1 MMEESKL
8 RSLVRSMLVNEGFK
22 IGDLSGVRPGDQIP
36 LAWDPSDPH
45 FVKKSA
51 DGDAYTSDGRFSS
64 EFGGVFPIRSAF
76 AFADNAPSRDN
87 AAYPSHLEDVLEA
100 LKGKSDTV
108 YTIPSGDMQAYIE
121 DGTRI
126 IARSII
132 DDIDERVRD
141 RKLPSEVADARISI
155 YVTPSSSKHVDEY
168 VEGLRRSLEG
178 YIKSRFKNEKKEAK
192 SSFSSATYKACAEK
206 VKEMLE
212 PRAGR
217 RRVTGPPPYF
227 YDPYN
232 KGQYKEA
239 VMAARAESRRKLEM
253 EENAR
258 GTFPE
263 DAVGLYKKIISTV
276 NDCIRSINDFEPRDR
291 SAGRLSS
298 IDVDV
303 RKPFRKI
310 PVTQDPSIQVDK
322 PFINQ
327 ATNQIRQLDA
337 MIDPLPE
344 DAPLRDVNGVDL
356 SRVQKS
362 HLEGLSKYITR
373 RWNDWKRG
381 GGASYVTVDDL
392 VKDFEEARRRD
403 IPTWRKKMMD
413 DDKTDFS
420 ISAVPSMNRQ
430 HVARFIEADQE
441 ALPSFVHIAVIAD
454 DNMESGITLREMRR
468 VLTRIENQPNPPLI
482 VYGAPLLLIRGVEKA
497 QEYTHEKSYT
507 GRRKSNI
514 KVSAPLSNV
523 PESSELYQKIVARL
537 AAMGNPNFKTAEP
550 DDPAGESESE
560 SKGEGE
566 EQEEKT

>member
-1 MMEESKL
+1 MMEEGKL
-8 RSLVRSMLVNEGFK
+8 RSLVRSTLVNEGFK
-22 IGDLSGVRPGDQIP
+22 IGNLSGIRPGDQIP
-36 LAWDPSDPH
+36 LAWDLNDPH

-108 YTIPSGDMQAYIE
+108 YTIPAEDMRAYIE
-121 DGTRI
+121 DGVQV
-126 IARSII
+126 IAKSII

-206 VKEMLE
+206 IKPMLE
-212 PRAGR
+212 PRSRKATR
-217 RRVTGPPPYF
+217 PPPYF
-227 YDPYN
+227 FEPYG

-239 VMAARAESRRKLEM
+239 VTAARAEARRNLEK
-253 EENAR
+253 EENTR

-263 DAVGLYKKIISTV
+263 DAIRLYKKIISTV
-276 NDCIRSINDFEPRDR
+276 NDCIRSINDFEPLDR

-310 PVTQDPSIQVDK
+310 PVTQDPSIQVDR

-327 ATNQIRQLDA
+327 AMNQIRQLDA

-344 DAPLRDVNGVDL
+344 GAPLRDVNGVDL

-362 HLEGLSKYITR
+362 HLEGLGKYITK
-373 RWNDWKRG
+373 RWNDWKRA

-403 IPTWRKKMMD
+403 IPAWRKKMMD

-514 KVSAPLSNV
+514 KVSPPLSNV

-550 DDPAGESESE
+550 DGPE
-560 SKGEGE
+560 EGT
-566 EQEEKT
+566 QEEKN